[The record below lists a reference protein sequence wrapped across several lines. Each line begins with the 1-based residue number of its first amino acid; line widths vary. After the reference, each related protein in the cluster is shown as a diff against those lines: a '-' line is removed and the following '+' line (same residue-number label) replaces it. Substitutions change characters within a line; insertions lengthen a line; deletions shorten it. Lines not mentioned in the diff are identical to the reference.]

1 MKKIFTLLAA
11 TLITVVSYAQ
21 TTPSLEGTWLT
32 ESGKAKIKI
41 VKIGDVYNGA
51 IVWLK
56 EPLRPDG
63 KAKLD
68 DKNPDSKLRSRAI
81 LGMNLLSGFK
91 KISEGKYEDG
101 KIYNAENGKLYSCV
115 IKIKS
120 DKLIDVRGY
129 VGISLIGETQ
139 VWYRVADVK

>member
-1 MKKIFTLLAA
+1 MKKILTLVAA
-11 TLITVVSYAQ
+11 TLFAVVSYAQ
-21 TTPSLEGTWLT
+21 TTPTLEGTWLT

-41 VKIGDVYNGA
+41 VKTGDIYNGA

-56 EPLRPDG
+56 EPLRADG
-63 KAKLD
+63 KVKLD
-68 DKNPDSKLRSRAI
+68 DKNPDVKLRSRPI
-81 LGMNLLSGFK
+81 MGMNLLSGFK
-91 KISEGKYEDG
+91 KAGEGKYENG

-120 DKLIDVRGY
+120 DKIIEVRGY